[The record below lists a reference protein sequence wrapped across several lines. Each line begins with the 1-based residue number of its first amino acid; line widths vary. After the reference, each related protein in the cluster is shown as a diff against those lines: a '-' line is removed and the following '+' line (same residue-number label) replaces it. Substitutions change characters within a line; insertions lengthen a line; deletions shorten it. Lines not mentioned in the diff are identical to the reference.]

1 MTQIINVLLVVLI
14 IEMAA
19 LLYEFLPLRWML

>member
-14 IEMAA
+14 IELAA